1 MIEQAQQETLDQRQQ
16 DELDQLSINTLRFL
30 AVDQVEAAKNGHPGA
45 PLGCA
50 PIAYLLFHKIM
61 KFNPTDPLWSD
72 RDRFVLS
79 NGHASALLYGVL
91 HLTGYNLP
99 ISQLEQFREW
109 GSHTPGH
116 PEYGETPGVEVTTG
130 PLGQGFAEAVGL
142 AIAEKHL
149 SAVYNNGGDTH
160 VEDPKGES
168 HTPVDHHTYVLCG
181 DGDLMEGVS
190 HEASSLAGTLGL
202 GKLIV
207 LYDDNL
213 ISLDGPTELSY
224 TEDVTK
230 RFEAYHWHV
239 QMVDDGNDLVAI
251 EKAIRNAQAETT
263 KPSLIRVRTVI
274 GYGSPK
280 AGTNKVH
287 GEALGPE
294 ATKATKRNLGF
305 PEDKNFYVPEEA
317 GKNWLKAVEKGKAA
331 QAAWQEKFEAYKKA
345 YPELGEQYTR
355 TTEMKLAEGWE
366 KAIPTFST
374 DKPVATRN
382 AGGEVLNAIA
392 KVVPELF
399 GGAADLTSS
408 TKTIFKDSP
417 SFHVD
422 PKGRNIFFGV
432 REFGMMAAVN
442 GIAAHGGLIPFGS
455 TFFTFSD
462 YCRSALRM
470 GALQGS
476 HSLYIFTHDSV
487 GLGPDGPTH
496 QPIEHLMA
504 LRAIPQLTDFRP
516 ADANETA
523 ACWRLALERKSASF
537 MALSR
542 QDLPVLDATKHNI
555 YEGASKGAYVL
566 EQYGNDIVLVATGSE
581 VETVLKAALEL
592 KDAGINATVVSM
604 PSFKIFEEQDEE
616 YKLSIFPHGVPKISV
631 EAGATMGWWKY
642 IGRDGVAIG
651 IDRFGASAPGPIVL
665 EKLGVSVGHVVEA
678 AKKLVSK

>member
-1 MIEQAQQETLDQRQQ
+1 MIEQVQQEALDQRQQ

-45 PLGCA
+45 PLGDA
-50 PIAYLLFHKIM
+50 PIAYLLYHKFM
-61 KFNPTDPLWSD
+61 KYNPKDPLWSD

-91 HLTGYNLP
+91 HLTGYGLP

-109 GSHTPGH
+109 GSETPGH
-116 PEYGETPGVEVTTG
+116 PERGDTPGVEVTTG
-130 PLGQGFAEAVGL
+130 PLGQGLGMAVGL

-149 SAVYNNGGDTH
+149 AAIYNHDN
-160 VEDPKGES
+160 

-181 DGDLMEGVS
+181 DGDLMEGIS
-190 HEASSLAGTLGL
+190 HESCSLAGTLAL

-213 ISLDGPTELSY
+213 ISLDGPTALSY

-239 QMVDDGNDLVAI
+239 QMVHDGNDLVALEEAI
-251 EKAIRNAQAETT
+251 KAAKAETAR
-263 KPSLIRVRTVI
+263 PSLIRVRTVI
-274 GYGSPK
+274 GYGSPR

-287 GEALGPE
+287 GEAMGPE
-294 ATKATKRNLGF
+294 DTKATKRNLGF

-317 GKNWLKAVEKGKAA
+317 GKNWLQAVEKGKKSQDEW
-331 QAAWQEKFEAYKKA
+331 QAKFDAFKKA
-345 YPELGEQYTR
+345 YPELGEQYVR
-355 TTEMKLAEGWE
+355 TTCAKLKEGWE
-366 KAIPTFST
+366 KAIPSFPT

-382 AGGEVLNAIA
+382 AGQVVMNAIA

-399 GGAADLTSS
+399 GGAADLTAS

-422 PKGRNIFFGV
+422 PVGRNIFFGV

-462 YCRSALRM
+462 YCRSAMRM
-470 GALQGS
+470 GALMS
-476 HSLYIFTHDSV
+476 THSLYIFTHDSI
-487 GLGPDGPTH
+487 GLGADGPTH
-496 QPIEHLMA
+496 QPVEHLMS

-542 QDLPVLDATKHNI
+542 QDLPVLDATKHKI

-566 EQYGNDIVLVATGSE
+566 EQYGKDIVLVATGSE
-581 VETVLKAALEL
+581 VEVVLKAALKL
-592 KDAGINATVVSM
+592 KDAGISATVVSM
-604 PSFKIFEEQDEE
+604 PSFKIFEEQTEE

-651 IDRFGASAPGPIVL
+651 VDRFGASAPGPIVL
-665 EKLGVSVGHVVEA
+665 EKLGISVGHVVDA
-678 AKKLVSK
+678 AKKLVKKS

>member
-1 MIEQAQQETLDQRQQ
+1 MSDTQQQ
-16 DELDQLSINTLRFL
+16 ELDQLSINTLRFL
-30 AVDQVEAAKNGHPGA
+30 AVDQVEKAKNGHPGA

-50 PIAYLLFHKIM
+50 PIGYLLFNKFM
-61 KFNPTDPLWSD
+61 KHDPSDPKWSD

-79 NGHASALLYGVL
+79 NGHASALLYGML
-91 HLTGYNLP
+91 HLAGYDLP
-99 ISQLEQFREW
+99 MSQLEQFREW

-149 SAVYNNGGDTH
+149 AAIYNHEN
-160 VEDPKGES
+160 

-181 DGDLMEGVS
+181 DGDLMEGIS
-190 HEASSLAGTLGL
+190 HEASSLAGTLKL

-213 ISLDGPTELSY
+213 ISLDGPTELSF
-224 TEDVTK
+224 TEDVKK

-239 QMVDDGNDLVAI
+239 QEVADGNDLEALSD
-251 EKAIRNAQAETT
+251 AIRSAQAETT
-263 KPSLIRVRTVI
+263 RPSLIKVRTVI

-280 AGTNKVH
+280 AGTKGVH

-294 ATKATKRNLGF
+294 ATKATKRNLGW
-305 PEDKNFYVPEEA
+305 PEEKSFYVPDEVSKTWGTIPER
-317 GKNWLKAVEKGKAA
+317 GKKIHAEW
-331 QAAWQEKFEAYKKA
+331 QAKYEAYAKA
-345 YPELGEQYTR
+345 YPEKAAEFDR
-355 TTEMKLAEGWE
+355 TTAMKLAEGWE
-366 KAIPTFST
+366 KKLPVFPT

-382 AGGEVLNAIA
+382 AGQIVMNAIA
-392 KVVPELF
+392 DVVPELF

-408 TKTIFKDSP
+408 TKTIFAKSGN
-417 SFHVD
+417 FHLD
-422 PKGRNIFFGV
+422 PAGRNVYFGV

-470 GALQGS
+470 GALQSS
-476 HSLYIFTHDSV
+476 HSLYIFTHDSI
-487 GLGPDGPTH
+487 GLGADGPTH
-496 QPIEHLMA
+496 QPVEHLMA

-523 ACWRLALERKSASF
+523 ACWRLALERHSAAF

-542 QDLPVLDATKHNI
+542 QDLPVLDAEKYNI
-555 YEGASKGAYVL
+555 AEGVTHGAYAL
-566 EQYGNDIVLVATGSE
+566 DDSGKDIILIATGSE
-581 VETVLKAALEL
+581 VSLIMEAAEKLKAE
-592 KDAGINATVVSM
+592 GIHASVVSM
-604 PSFKIFEEQDEE
+604 PSFKIYDEQDDA
-616 YKLSIFPHGVPKISV
+616 YKAKLMPEGTPKLAV

-642 IGRDGVAIG
+642 VGHNGGIIGV
-651 IDRFGASAPGPIVL
+651 DRFGASAPGPLVM
-665 EKLGVSVGHVVEA
+665 EKLGVSVAHVVEL
-678 AKKLVSK
+678 AKKLVKK

>member
-1 MIEQAQQETLDQRQQ
+1 MTDQQQQ
-16 DELDQLSINTLRFL
+16 DALDQLSINTLRLL
-30 AVDQVEAAKNGHPGA
+30 AVDQVQKANSGHPGA

-91 HLTGYNLP
+91 HLTGYALP
-99 ISQLEQFREW
+99 MEQLKSFRQW

-116 PEYGETPGVEVTTG
+116 PEMGETPGVEVTTG

-149 SAVYNNGGDTH
+149 AAVYNAAGDNH
-160 VEDPKGES
+160 VEDPEHAS

-181 DGDLMEGVS
+181 DGDLMEGIS
-190 HEASSLAGTLGL
+190 HESASLAGTLGL

-230 RFEAYHWHV
+230 RFEAYDWQV
-239 QMVDDGNDLVAI
+239 LSVADGNDLVAL
-251 EKAIRNAQAETT
+251 EKAILDAKAETK
-263 KPSLIRVRTVI
+263 KPTLIRVRTVI

-287 GEALGPE
+287 GEALGVE
-294 ATKATKRNLGF
+294 ATKATKINLGF
-305 PEDKNFYVPEEA
+305 DPEKDFYVPEEA
-317 GKNWLKAVEKGKAA
+317 GKNWLQAVEKGKKA
-331 QAAWQEKFEAYKKA
+331 QAEWDAKFAAYSKA
-345 YPELGEQYTR
+345 YPALGEQYTR
-355 TTEMKLAEGWE
+355 TFAGKLSDEAA
-366 KAIPTFST
+366 KAIPTFPT

-382 AGGEVLNAIA
+382 AGQVVLNAVA
-392 KVVPELF
+392 KAVPELF
-399 GGAADLTSS
+399 GGAADLTAS

-422 PKGRNIFFGV
+422 PKGRNVFFGV

-442 GIAAHGGLIPFGS
+442 GMAAHGGLIPFGS

-470 GALQGS
+470 GSLQS
-476 HSLYIFTHDSV
+476 NHSLYIFTHDSV
-487 GLGPDGPTH
+487 GLGEDGPTH
-496 QPIEHLMA
+496 QPVEHLMA
-504 LRAIPQLTDFRP
+504 LRVIPQLTDFRP

-523 ACWRLALERKSASF
+523 AVWKLALERKSASF

-542 QDLPVLDATKHNI
+542 QDLPVLDAVK
-555 YEGASKGAYVL
+555 YKVFEGVAKGAYVL
-566 EQYGNDIVLVATGSE
+566 EAYGKDIVLVGTGSE
-581 VETVLKAALEL
+581 VEVVLKAALEL
-592 KDAGINATVVSM
+592 KEAGILATVVSM
-604 PSFKIFEEQDEE
+604 PSFKIFEEQSEE
-616 YKLSIFPHGVPKISV
+616 YKLSIFPHGIPKISV

-642 IGRDGVAIG
+642 IGREGVAIG
-651 IDRFGASAPGPIVL
+651 IDKFGASAPGPLVL
-665 EKLGVSVGHVVEA
+665 EKYGISAANVVEH
-678 AKKLVSK
+678 AKKLVKK